1 MIDLHT
7 HLDLYPNALDILAR
21 VNKENRFTLAVTTSP
36 RAWLATAQVFKG
48 HDNIKVALG
57 LHPEVAD
64 QKFDELDLLL
74 RSIHKADFIGE
85 VGIDGS
91 SRYSKTFDKQELI
104 FESTLRECEK
114 AGGRIISIHSRGAAS
129 KVLSIIKK
137 YPSCGTPILHW
148 FSGSITELKEAIEMR
163 CYFSV
168 NSLMLKSKKGID
180 LASRIPSELMLP
192 ESDGPFATLNGK
204 PIMPWEAMDICTD
217 LSEIWNMPV
226 SDSRRRMMSNFQI
239 LKAHFPQ

>member
-36 RAWLATAQVFKG
+36 RAWVATSQVFKG
-48 HDNIKVALG
+48 HENIKVALG

-64 QKFDELDLLL
+64 QKFNELDLLL
-74 RSIHKADFIGE
+74 SSIHKANFIGE

-91 SRYSKTFDKQELI
+91 ARYSKTFEKQGLI
-104 FESTLRECEK
+104 FDNTIRECEK

-129 KVLSIIKK
+129 KILSIIRK

-148 FSGSITELKEAIEMR
+148 FSGSITELKEAVEMK
-163 CYFSV
+163 CFFSV
-168 NSLMLKSKKGID
+168 NPLMLKSKKGKD
-180 LASRIPSELMLP
+180 LVSRIPSKLVLP
-192 ESDGPFATLNGK
+192 ESDGRRGHQGSQARQQRRQQPACGGSCGCVQSFAASAN
-204 PIMPWEAMDICTD
+204 AA
-217 LSEIWNMPV
+217 
-226 SDSRRRMMSNFQI
+226 R
-239 LKAHFPQ
+239 